1 MRVKVYE
8 GWACLSMCPRIQTEG
23 RKSLRLKEAPVEI
36 EPTNRGFAVDRELL
50 RWTLSRSIPLHK
62 AHRFSVGL
70 RLIVFR

>member
-1 MRVKVYE
+1 LGFEVGKKRRS
-8 GWACLSMCPRIQTEG
+8 G
-23 RKSLRLKEAPVEI
+23 I

-62 AHRFSVGL
+62 ANRFSVGL